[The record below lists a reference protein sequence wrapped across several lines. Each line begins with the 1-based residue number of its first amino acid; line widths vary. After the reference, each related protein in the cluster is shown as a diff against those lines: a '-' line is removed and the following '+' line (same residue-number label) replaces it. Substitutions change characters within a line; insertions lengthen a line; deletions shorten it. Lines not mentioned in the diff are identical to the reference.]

1 MRSLVPALAVS
12 LALAACHG
20 APETPHATVTG
31 AVVTLPPIPDRPG
44 VAYFMAE
51 TTQPTRLT
59 GIASPAIGRIELHES
74 MMQGNMSTMRPL
86 AAVPVTPGTP
96 TAFAPGGKHAML
108 YDIAPSVRAGGTV
121 RLTFTFEGLPPVS
134 VDAEVRDFGAGHAG
148 H

>member
-1 MRSLVPALAVS
+1 MLA
-12 LALAACHG
+12 ALAACHG
-20 APETPHATVTG
+20 APQTPHATVT
-31 AVVTLPPIPDRPG
+31 AATVTLPPIPDRPG

-59 GIASPAIGRIELHES
+59 GITSPAIGRIELHES
-74 MMQGNMSTMRPL
+74 MTEGTMATMRPL
-86 AAVPVTPGTP
+86 ANVPVTPGTP

-121 RLTFTFEGLPPVS
+121 RLIFHFEDLPPVD